1 MSALDSIAVRALSQ
15 LPETEGSAPSLTHD
29 TASPNSPTSQPEY
42 TPQSPNFDD
51 AAISNAKNQS
61 NTPDPIS
68 IGSPVYQ
75 PPHGHNAIPKAIIE
89 SNTEP
94 CYGTAMARYRPSM
107 LVALLDHHFPGRSD
121 SYDEMLD
128 LGIAT
133 SHYIKK
139 LDAIFRKDDTLGD
152 PESRVVTM
160 LETIMHEWHAVR
172 RTEINEPAKLRFLE
186 FKLKLRLHDL
196 GYETELARGY

>member
-1 MSALDSIAVRALSQ
+1 MGALDSIAVRALSQ

-29 TASPNSPTSQPEY
+29 TASPNSPTSQAQY

-51 AAISNAKNQS
+51 AALVDAANQS

-68 IGSPVYQ
+68 IGSPVYH
-75 PPHGHNAIPKAIIE
+75 PPHGLNAIPKTTIE

-94 CYGTAMARYRPSM
+94 CYGTAMAHYRPSM

-139 LDAIFRKDDTLGD
+139 LTAIYRMDDTLGD
-152 PESRVVTM
+152 PESRIVTM
-160 LETIMHEWHAVR
+160 LESIMHEWHAVR
-172 RTEINEPAKLRFLE
+172 RTEINELAKLRFLE

-196 GYETELARGY
+196 GYEAELARSY